1 MKLDVIFAGVG
12 GQGVVVL
19 SDIFCEAALLDG
31 FDVAKAEVHGM
42 AQRGGSIVAYARIGD
57 KVESPL
63 IERGKADVILGFEV
77 LETARVLRM
86 LKNKGTVVMNTKYI
100 PPNVVFQDL
109 ASKPVKIDELIGVI
123 RKKASRV
130 YEIDAIRIATELGNP
145 IVVNT
150 VLLGAL
156 SAIPENPIKKETLE
170 KAMCERLKGRHL
182 DINLKAFQ
190 RGRESVLLS

>member
-1 MKLDVIFAGVG
+1 MKLDMVFSGIG
-12 GQGVVVL
+12 GQGIVVL

-63 IERGKADVILGFEV
+63 IENGKADVILGFEM
-77 LETARVLRM
+77 LETARVLPM
-86 LKNKGTVVMNTKYI
+86 LKKGGTVVVNMKYI
-100 PPNVVFQDL
+100 PPSCAVQDMVEIKNPDDL
-109 ASKPVKIDELIGVI
+109 VGLM
-123 RKKASRV
+123 RKKALKV
-130 YEIDAIRIATELGNP
+130 YEVDGVAIAEKVGNP

-156 SAIPENPIKKETLE
+156 SALQENPIKKGTLE
-170 KAMCERLKGRHL
+170 KAICGRLKQKFHS
-182 DINLKAFQ
+182 INLQAFQ
-190 RGRESVLLS
+190 LGRESVLLG